1 MTYGVTW
8 DDFGYN
14 STLGVWQIVSQAL
27 TQAISQGV
35 DLISVDSAFRQ
46 WLEMGLLAK
55 VPETIEA
62 ILFEEHDPLQLAAML
77 DYGNTG
83 GNRLKVKRL

>member
-1 MTYGVTW
+1 MAYGVTW

-14 STLGVWQIVSQAL
+14 STLGIWQIVSQAL

-46 WLEMGLLAK
+46 WLEMGLLTK
-55 VPETIEA
+55 VPEILKA
-62 ILFEEHDPLQLAAML
+62 ILFEEEDPLQLAAML
-77 DYGNTG
+77 DYGSTKG
-83 GNRLKVKRL
+83 DRLKVKGL